1 MPHNPEGKE
10 YHMAKLRWLLMSIL
24 YQLKTKG
31 NYVILEGKEKNMALT
46 QEEYEELR
54 DRVISKFKILYKDA
68 LAMDMCE
75 VPKDIRIRLL
85 DDPLYLSK
93 TKALRAGLFA
103 QQLETLDAV
112 LAGSYANSEKPTDQS
127 GTVLKALEMKQ
138 KLLLEDL
145 NITKDDSNALN
156 VAFTAM
162 SREDFEALSTVEVH
176 QGGNS
181 TELGADFGLSE
192 DTDSFE
198 ARMKAQTKAKLKDLE
213 NQKAKEAEINCIK

>member
-1 MPHNPEGKE
+1 
-10 YHMAKLRWLLMSIL
+10 MSIL

-181 TELGADFGLSE
+181 TELGADFGVSE

-213 NQKAKEAEINCIK
+213 NQKAEEGE